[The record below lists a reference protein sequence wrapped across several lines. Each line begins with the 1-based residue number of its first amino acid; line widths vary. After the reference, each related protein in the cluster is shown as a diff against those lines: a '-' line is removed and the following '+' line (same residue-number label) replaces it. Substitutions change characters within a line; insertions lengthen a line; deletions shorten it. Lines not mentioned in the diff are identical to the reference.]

1 MYSSLVRQGQPFA
14 IFRQRARLRR
24 WAAGVLVLWLFG
36 LVSGVAHACMAQ
48 DTSGTPSGRAEIASA
63 TDPGHGVAHSRA
75 SHVQHSHHDQPGGAN
90 CQDFCQKSAV
100 SIPPLKALDN
110 LLNPAVLPPAPAIA
124 VLPPAAV
131 PDHLAVPLAEGGQP
145 PPIPIAFLRLAL

>member
-1 MYSSLVRQGQPFA
+1 M
-14 IFRQRARLRR
+14 FRHRAQLRR

-36 LVSGVAHACMAQ
+36 VMSGVAHACLAQ
-48 DTSGTPSGRAEIASA
+48 DASGTATASA
-63 TDPGHGVAHSRA
+63 DVAAVMDSGHDTVHSKA
-75 SHVQHSHHDQPGGAN
+75 SPAQRSHHDQPGGAN
-90 CQDFCQKSAV
+90 CQDFCQKSGL

-110 LLNPAVLPPAPAIA
+110 LLNPAVLPPAPPIA
-124 VLPPAAV
+124 VLPPVAV